1 VRDMIP
7 LLEKVAQ
14 SSKPLLMIAED
25 VEGEA
30 LATLVINRLRGAFQC
45 VAVKAPGFGDRRK
58 SMLEDIAVLTGANA
72 IMENLGATLETATI
86 ADLGRAKK
94 VIVSKDNTTIIEGAG
109 KKAEIKGRIEQ
120 IRAELDNTKSD
131 YDREKLQERL
141 ATLAGGVAQVDVRVT
156 TESEMKEKKA
166 RIQFNSARP
175 GARRGRAARHARIRR
190 RGHRRRRRHGAPLL
204 HRRDR
209 GSEAHG

>member
-1 VRDMIP
+1 
-7 LLEKVAQ
+7 LEKVAQ
-14 SSKPLLMIAED
+14 SGKPLLMIAED

-58 SMLEDIAVLTGANA
+58 SMMEDIAVLTGANA

-109 KKAEIKGRIEQ
+109 KKTEIKARIEQ

-131 YDREKLQERL
+131 YDKEKLRERL
-141 ATLAGGVAQVDVRVT
+141 AKLADGVAQINVGAA
-156 TESEMKEKKA
+156 TESEMKEK
-166 RIQFNSARP
+166 
-175 GARRGRAARHARIRR
+175 
-190 RGHRRRRRHGAPLL
+190 
-204 HRRDR
+204 
-209 GSEAHG
+209 